1 MTTAVRRT
9 APPTAPPM
17 MGAKGGPGS
26 GGSAAAANVAL
37 AERENAAEALADG
50 LCVRSVVALALGDAR
65 TALADTDGDSDAE
78 AAADGEAAALADT
91 DGDTDAEAAAD
102 GEADTLGNTDGV
114 AARDE
119 PGDSEVLPDDEKVGV
134 ELAVGEPLLDELPV
148 GLTDAL
154 ADGETLATTKQM
166 SGNCEVEVEPW
177 QPAGGEPAGAAEQP
191 SRVR

>member
-65 TALADTDGDSDAE
+65 T
-78 AAADGEAAALADT
+78 ALADT

-154 ADGETLATTKQM
+154 ADGETLAATKQK